1 MSFFVYPLPLHLLHT
16 LIWLKIASLA
26 ALQRSLEGVDSLWQ
40 AMRLIYTSRAHKF
53 HQATLNNVARSTSE
67 SHPAPATAQPP
78 PAAPPPSP
86 GAAKR
91 RQLNRL
97 LPCRLARTLGPDIA
111 LVAAV
116 DSIILMRLG
125 DLLHWRRLAKAD
137 RRHTHTHS
145 LHTPNWYF
153 NRHFILSTSLAPS
166 SRPCL
171 GKWPK
176 AAAGAA
182 TRPSSIPGSH
192 THL

>member
-1 MSFFVYPLPLHLLHT
+1 MAQLTQFHNAPSPRTATTTTTSTRPSQKITPCHFLYTLSPPIHHT
-16 LIWLKIASLA
+16 VIWLKIASLA

-67 SHPAPATAQPP
+67 SHPAPATPQPP
-78 PAAPPPSP
+78 PAAPPSP
-86 GAAKR
+86 AAAKR

-125 DLLHWRRLAKAD
+125 DLLHWRRLAKVD
-137 RRHTHTHS
+137 RRHTLTPHTHS
-145 LHTPNWYF
+145 LHTPN
-153 NRHFILSTSLAPS
+153 
-166 SRPCL
+166 
-171 GKWPK
+171 
-176 AAAGAA
+176 
-182 TRPSSIPGSH
+182 
-192 THL
+192 